1 MYKHLVVSVIALVA
15 GLTLSPILGAQ
26 SAAPKAA
33 PKTAGEECKPEKWN
47 NIPTIKTAYTGK
59 KSAPAP
65 RRDISGIWDAAE
77 ADGGRQ
83 PSGAIEHPALEAP
96 RGQGVEGGRPDEAG
110 IMRSAPY
117 TPWCVPSL
125 K

>member
-1 MYKHLVVSVIALVA
+1 MYKHLVVSVGALLA

-26 SAAPKAA
+26 SSAPKSA
-33 PKTAGEECKPEKWN
+33 PKTAGEEPKPEKWN
-47 NIPTIKTAYTGK
+47 NIPPIKTAYTGK

-83 PSGAIEHPALEAP
+83 TRGTSEHVALTAP
-96 RGQGVEGGRPDEAG
+96 RRQ
-110 IMRSAPY
+110 
-117 TPWCVPSL
+117 
-125 K
+125 